1 MIHIKFNKRNI
12 STELTKLII
21 NIKQNNFKEIL

>member
-12 STELTKLII
+12 NTELIKLII
-21 NIKQNNFKEIL
+21 NITVNNFKEIL

>member
-12 STELTKLII
+12 SNELTKLII
-21 NIKQNNFKEIL
+21 NITLNNFKEIL

>member
-12 STELTKLII
+12 STVLIKLII
-21 NIKQNNFKEIL
+21 NITVNNFKEIL